1 MQPGSIVRCRHRE
14 WVVLPAD
21 SEEVVVLRP
30 LTGTPEDAIHIH
42 RQLMNLVGGTLPSE
56 RIEPAF
62 FPLPRADRVADAAA
76 AHLLWQAARL
86 ILREGAT
93 PFRSLGR
100 ISIRPRT
107 YQFVPLLMA
116 LRLDPVRLFIA
127 DDVGVGKTIEALLIA
142 RELLDRGEIRR
153 FCVLCPPYLCEQW
166 ARELAEKFNLEPVV
180 IRSGTVGQLERQTPL
195 GQSLY
200 EYFPVQVAS
209 IDFVKTERNRPQFLQ
224 FCPELVI
231 ADEVHGAAASSGR
244 AQQERHALLRAIAQ
258 APNRHL
264 ILLTATPHSG
274 IPEAFRSLLG
284 LLRPEFEE
292 WDLQDLKENQRIE
305 LARHFVQ
312 RTRRDIK
319 ETWQETACF
328 PTREAE
334 DETYDLSRCYREL
347 FERTYAFCSE
357 LVRTGQQMEQRRRR
371 VRYWGALALLRCVM
385 SSPAAA
391 LAALANRGAG
401 SREEEAE
408 EAEESFSRWV
418 FESAEEHTDDEL
430 PLPALEAADQTL
442 PDSDRRRLRELARLA
457 SQLHSVDQDTK
468 LARAIELVKRLL
480 AEGFHPILWCR
491 YVATAEYLADHLQQH
506 LGSATQVACVTG
518 RMGDEEREAKIAE
531 IAVDQP
537 RVLVATDCLSEGINL
552 QEKFTA
558 VIHYDLPWNPNRLE
572 QREGRVD
579 RYGQQAERVKVVRFF
594 GRDNPVDGA
603 VLQVLLD
610 KAREIRRTLGTHV
623 PVPEASESVTQAVL
637 EALFL
642 RQGSGSGERQLALD
656 LGMAEVSRFHA
667 QWDLSAEQERRNRT
681 RFAQR
686 SLKPEEVQRELEATD
701 AVLGDPGAVQQF
713 FLAAAQRLGL
723 AVIRDRQSGVFQVN
737 LSPESTATLP
747 EAIGSALPSSKGG
760 RWRISFE
767 SPTPAGAEYVGRNHR
782 LIAALA
788 HFLLEKALD
797 NPEET
802 VVSRCGAVRTRAVA
816 ELTTLLLL
824 RVRHLVE
831 QPLAQPLLAEEVLVL
846 GGVGLERG
854 EARWL
859 ETGAALQL
867 LAAAQPDANMLLA
880 EKQEL
885 VQQVLDS
892 LSPWPP
898 TAESWGLGHPLQQGI
913 REAIFQRAGELAEAH
928 KRIRQAISLRVRG
941 LEVKPQF
948 PPDLLG
954 ILVLQPLVCR

>member
-1 MQPGSIVRCRHRE
+1 MQPGSIVCCRHRE

-21 SEEVVVLRP
+21 SEEGVVLRP

-42 RQLMNLVGGTLPSE
+42 RQLMNLVGGTLPFE

-62 FPLPRADRVADAAA
+62 FPLPCADRVADAAA

-166 ARELAEKFNLEPVV
+166 ARELAEKFHLEPVV

-231 ADEVHGAAASSGR
+231 ADEVHGAAAASSGR

-284 LLRPEFEE
+284 LLRPEFEA
-292 WDLQDLKENQRIE
+292 WDFQDLTESQRLE

-328 PTREAE
+328 PSREAE
-334 DETYDLSRCYREL
+334 DETYDLSPRYREL
-347 FERTYAFCSE
+347 FERTYAFCAE

-418 FESAEEHTDDEL
+418 FESAEERTDDEL

-457 SQLHSVDQDTK
+457 GQLRGVDQDTK

-480 AEGFHPILWCR
+480 KESFHPIL
-491 YVATAEYLADHLQQH
+491 
-506 LGSATQVACVTG
+506 
-518 RMGDEEREAKIAE
+518 
-531 IAVDQP
+531 
-537 RVLVATDCLSEGINL
+537 
-552 QEKFTA
+552 
-558 VIHYDLPWNPNRLE
+558 
-572 QREGRVD
+572 
-579 RYGQQAERVKVVRFF
+579 
-594 GRDNPVDGA
+594 
-603 VLQVLLD
+603 
-610 KAREIRRTLGTHV
+610 
-623 PVPEASESVTQAVL
+623 
-637 EALFL
+637 
-642 RQGSGSGERQLALD
+642 
-656 LGMAEVSRFHA
+656 
-667 QWDLSAEQERRNRT
+667 
-681 RFAQR
+681 
-686 SLKPEEVQRELEATD
+686 
-701 AVLGDPGAVQQF
+701 
-713 FLAAAQRLGL
+713 
-723 AVIRDRQSGVFQVN
+723 
-737 LSPESTATLP
+737 
-747 EAIGSALPSSKGG
+747 
-760 RWRISFE
+760 
-767 SPTPAGAEYVGRNHR
+767 
-782 LIAALA
+782 
-788 HFLLEKALD
+788 
-797 NPEET
+797 
-802 VVSRCGAVRTRAVA
+802 
-816 ELTTLLLL
+816 
-824 RVRHLVE
+824 
-831 QPLAQPLLAEEVLVL
+831 
-846 GGVGLERG
+846 
-854 EARWL
+854 
-859 ETGAALQL
+859 
-867 LAAAQPDANMLLA
+867 
-880 EKQEL
+880 
-885 VQQVLDS
+885 
-892 LSPWPP
+892 
-898 TAESWGLGHPLQQGI
+898 
-913 REAIFQRAGELAEAH
+913 
-928 KRIRQAISLRVRG
+928 
-941 LEVKPQF
+941 
-948 PPDLLG
+948 
-954 ILVLQPLVCR
+954 